1 MSAQAAEV
9 LARAGAI
16 LTGTHVVYTSG
27 RHGSVYINKDAVYP
41 HTAQIAEL
49 CRQLAELGRPYRPEV
64 VCGPALGGVI
74 LAQWTAHALGALA
87 VYAEKVEGRLALRRG
102 YDGIVRDRRVLVVED
117 VVNTGG
123 SLRETVRAVR
133 AAGGIVVAAV
143 ALVNR
148 GGMRASDVEVPALH
162 ALMDLALDAWDA
174 EACPLCR
181 AGVPV
186 NATVGK
192 GREFLAARGRA

>member
-1 MSAQAAEV
+1 
-9 LARAGAI
+9 
-16 LTGTHVVYTSG
+16 
-27 RHGSVYINKDAVYP
+27 
-41 HTAQIAEL
+41 
-49 CRQLAELGRPYRPEV
+49 
-64 VCGPALGGVI
+64 
-74 LAQWTAHALGALA
+74 
-87 VYAEKVEGRLALRRG
+87 LRRG